1 MEMQPYYL
9 VSCID
14 RSAGKLNF
22 WGIKDLY
29 SIILIFTWCKET
41 CCYFNG
47 FITGQNNVWSLIS
60 FCCSAVQQWLH
71 PNFTSVEF

>member
-14 RSAGKLNF
+14 QSAGKLTF
-22 WGIKDLY
+22 GEQFCL
-29 SIILIFTWCKET
+29 LIFKQCKET

-47 FITGQNNVWSLIS
+47 FVTGQNNVWSLIS

-71 PNFTSVEF
+71 LIFMSVEF